1 MNTLQ
6 DKDFSNF
13 KTLLDLWDGA
23 YQCAVI
29 SYVGL
34 KTPKGPRLLFGRVLL
49 EPTRDGVNDTVF
61 QFETDHVVAARFV
74 TNATQ
79 SDIDVFLAEAGNGE
93 IRNIDNLA
101 NVPLQCEG
109 SPSTYFASI
118 YHPAVSDGPRIPS
131 LLIRGASRHNLLAEI
146 ADYRQLDWELKAAE
160 SPFDTLDEL
169 LNHCGIPTLMQMGDS
184 TTLEIIAKSPA
195 MVSGASTIKE
205 KKAVI
210 ECHLAAALDTEKLR
224 LGYKVFQKDSIDRGS
239 INGSK
244 FKWRKKNGINIGT
257 WRKSVGD
264 AHLLQAF
271 LSYAGV
277 SLHQWWV
284 ADPLKRLNPRHAIHQ
299 TFDADMSSLRQML
312 FEPKNDQDYV
322 FESAV
327 TTLLGLLGFSVT
339 NYGRAPKLQDGPD
352 IIALAPSGNVAVV
365 ECTIG
370 LLDNKDKL
378 AKLVQRSKGI
388 REKLNQAGYGFLQ
401 VQAVIVSSLSRE
413 GVAADM
419 ETAGKHDIAVVCRE
433 DIERLLNQVG
443 LLPNAD
449 KLFEDAKGLI
459 PGSGQDALF
468 AHQ

>member
-13 KTLLDLWDGA
+13 KTLLDLWAGA

-34 KTPKGPRLLFGRVLL
+34 KTPKGPRLLFGRILL
-49 EPTRDGVNDTVF
+49 EPTREGVNDTVF
-61 QFETDHVVAARFV
+61 KFGTDHVVAARFI
-74 TNATQ
+74 AHAAP
-79 SDIDVFLAEAGNGE
+79 SDVDAYLADAKNGE

-101 NVPLQCEG
+101 NIPLQCEG
-109 SPSTYFASI
+109 GPSTYFSPI
-118 YHPAVSDGPRIPS
+118 HHPAVSDGPRIPS
-131 LLIRGASRHNLLAEI
+131 LLIHGVSRHNLLAEI
-146 ADYRQLDWELKAAE
+146 ADSRQLDWELKAAE

-169 LNHCGIPTLMQMGDS
+169 LNHCGLPTLMQMGDS
-184 TTLEIIAKSPA
+184 TTLEIIVKSPA
-195 MVSGASTIKE
+195 MVSSESTIKE

-244 FKWRKKNGINIGT
+244 FKWQKKKGINIGT

-264 AHLLQAF
+264 AHLIQTF

-284 ADPLKRLNPRHAIHQ
+284 ADPLKRLNPRQAIHQ
-299 TFDADMSSLRQML
+299 TFDTDMSSLRQML

-378 AKLVQRSKGI
+378 AKLVQRSTGI
-388 REKLNQAGYGFLQ
+388 REKLNQAGHSFLQ
-401 VQAVIVSSLSRE
+401 VQPVIVSSLSRE
-413 GVAADM
+413 GVAKDM
-419 ETAGKHDIAVVCRE
+419 ETAGKYDIAVVCRE
-433 DIERLLNQVG
+433 DIEHFLTQVS
-443 LLPNAD
+443 LPPNAD
-449 KLFEDAKGLI
+449 RLFDDAKGLI
-459 PGSGQDALF
+459 PNVGQGSLF
-468 AHQ
+468 PP